1 MMAKIKRIGVL
12 SMARLLAVVNAVLG
26 LIQGLLVTIGASM
39 GVDMSQG
46 QLPANSMIQQFAILY
61 FPVLY
66 AVGGFVGGALTAF
79 IFNNAVKLFGPLD
92 IDLE

>member
-1 MMAKIKRIGVL
+1 MAKIKRVGVL
-12 SMARLLAVVNAVLG
+12 SLAKLLAVVNAVLG
-26 LIQGLLVTIGASM
+26 LIQGLLVTLGSSM

-46 QLPANSMIQQFAILY
+46 QMPANSMVQQFAIIY

-79 IFNNAVKLFGPLD
+79 IFNNAVKFFGPLD
-92 IDLE
+92 VDME